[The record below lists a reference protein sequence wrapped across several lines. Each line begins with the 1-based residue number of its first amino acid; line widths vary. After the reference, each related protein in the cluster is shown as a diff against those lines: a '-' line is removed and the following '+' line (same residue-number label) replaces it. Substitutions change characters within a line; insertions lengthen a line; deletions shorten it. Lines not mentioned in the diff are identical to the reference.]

1 MKHEMMEEERCV
13 GTSLSSECYV
23 VALQAKVPLCETHQL
38 TKTFL
43 FSKSCS

>member
-23 VALQAKVPLCETHQL
+23 VALQAKAPLCETHQL

-43 FSKSCS
+43 FSKCCS